1 MEDRPGAA
9 QTIGLAAQQIGIQSI
24 YLILPGLVAT
34 HFGLLPLDI
43 LNFVSLSVVAIALA
57 GLLQALPRGPVGSGY
72 PIAAIP
78 TPIFVAVYLAATPG
92 VSLAAVSAAALVTGL
107 LGVLLAGTLRR
118 LQKVVPT
125 EVAGVVIL
133 LIGVSLLPRALAATG
148 PTSAH
153 AALAL
158 VTLVVMMGVALKGG
172 RLSRFAVLVG
182 AAVGT
187 LAAVLHGTGLGDG
200 AMLREAP
207 WFALPRPTLPALG
220 ELDAAML
227 PPFIVALLACFA
239 SWTGDLVAFQR
250 AADGGWRRPDTPP
263 IRRGLLAHSLA
274 FSLTA
279 LAGGMPPGS
288 SSACVGLSIA
298 TRVLAR
304 RVAIWGS
311 VALLALA
318 CCPKLLALLL
328 ALPDPVEAAM
338 LLYVCC
344 FMMATG
350 CQLMGQRMLDTRR
363 TFTVGLGLAIGI
375 GTLLRVPVFEQFLP
389 PMLQAPVT
397 AGALVAIALNLLT
410 APLVAQRAD
419 FTIRPGAGMNQ
430 ALLDEVEALGG
441 GWGAR
446 RETMNHVGHALLEL
460 EELLAGLDVAE
471 IRVQATYATDQVQVI
486 ASWDGAHLPRPSPRP
501 SASDLEGPAAAQ
513 EAFALWL
520 ATRNADSVDQRQ
532 RPDGGEELR
541 LAFAD

>member
-1 MEDRPGAA
+1 MEDRPGAM
-9 QTIGLAAQQIGIQSI
+9 QTAGLAAQQIGIQSI
-24 YLILPGLVAT
+24 YLILPGLVGA

-43 LNFVSLSVVAIALA
+43 LNFVSLSIVAIALA

-78 TPIFVAVYLAATPG
+78 TPVFVAVYLAATPG
-92 VSLAAVSAAALVTGL
+92 VSLAVVSAAALVTGL
-107 LGVLLAGTLRR
+107 LGLLLAGTLRR

-172 RLSRFAVLVG
+172 RFSRFAVLVG
-182 AAVGT
+182 AAFGT
-187 LAAVLHGTGLGDG
+187 LAAVAHGTGLGDG

-207 WFALPRPTLPALG
+207 WFALPQPTLPALG
-220 ELDAAML
+220 GLDVAML

-263 IRRGLLAHSLA
+263 IRRGLMAHSLA
-274 FSLTA
+274 FSLSA

-311 VALLALA
+311 IALLVLA
-318 CCPKLLALLL
+318 CCPKFLALLL

-397 AGALVAIALNLLT
+397 AGALVAISLNLLT
-410 APLVAQRAD
+410 APLVSQRAD
-419 FTIRPGAGMNQ
+419 FLIRPGAGMNQ
-430 ALLDEVEALGG
+430 ALLDAVEALGG

-446 RETMNHVGHALLEL
+446 RETMTHIGHALLEL
-460 EELLAGLDVAE
+460 EELLAGRGVAE
-471 IRVQATYATDQVQVI
+471 IRVKATYATDQVQVS
-486 ASWDGAHLPRPSPRP
+486 ASWHGTELPRPSPRP
-501 SASDLEGPAAAQ
+501 TAADLEGPAAAQ

-532 RPDGGEELR
+532 RPDGGQELR